1 MGKIFAI
8 VLVVLIV
15 CTTAIVVT
23 ALSLGYDTNIV
34 TTAFSLFGT
43 ALGAGGG
50 VAGGIA
56 IERRRRNRLHDL
68 HDRESKQ
75 QKGKG

>member
-1 MGKIFAI
+1 MGKLLAI

-15 CTTAIVVT
+15 ATTAIVIT

-50 VAGGIA
+50 VAGGVA
-56 IERRRRNRLHDL
+56 IERRRRNRIHDL
-68 HDRESKQ
+68 YERENKQ
-75 QKGKG
+75 KRK